1 MWDQFRTR
9 ASETGQAKPEWPR
22 SRDSDLILTP
32 KAILLILATICST
45 VPTGSAAAEVCTPPP
60 GFIDKQHPPVAAP
73 SHLVAHQEEVTVAQP
88 LVRVLET
95 NAKVS
100 LKEAIHKAGALPG
113 VTGEYSLGNIP
124 FPNPGARRMVCLS
137 DGSTLQEQ
145 SLEEEHTTT
154 FYRFRYIVW
163 HYTSPQAHLSNTVS
177 ESFVTHRS
185 TQAIHTLS
193 GPTPS
198 SSKTIHSQVISDALA
213 ATSSKSASS
222 TEITQP

>member
-1 MWDQFRTR
+1 M
-9 ASETGQAKPEWPR
+9 
-22 SRDSDLILTP
+22 ILTP
-32 KAILLILATICST
+32 KTILLILATIYPI
-45 VPTGSAAAEVCTPPP
+45 VPTVSAAAQVCTPPP

-73 SHLVAHQEEVTVAQP
+73 SHLVAHEEEITVAHP

-113 VTGEYSLGNIP
+113 VTGEYPLGNIP

-145 SLEEEHTTT
+145 SLEEEHTST

-163 HYTSPQAHLSNTVS
+163 HYTSPQARPIEYGVGEFRYSQIDPGHTHIVWTY
-177 ESFVTHRS
+177 SFKLKDDTFPGYLGGLGRYLFKIGFLDRDY
-185 TQAIHTLS
+185 AAMMRATL
-193 GPTPS
+193 
-198 SSKTIHSQVISDALA
+198 HAND
-213 ATSSKSASS
+213 
-222 TEITQP
+222 